1 VLLSTPNHAIDEN
14 VLVQQLNLYKKIAE
28 QLPYDSLIEMTPLN
42 GAGIVAYGVQ
52 LKAIQRVK
60 HPLGD
65 LICVAENQAVFLTY
79 FRNNILHLF
88 ILPSLVACLMQ
99 HNGQLQREQMVSVIA
114 SLYPYLQSE
123 LFLPWDLAEIEGLVN
138 QHIDAL
144 IDAQLLTSHEE
155 TIISPQPN
163 TEAYAQLVIL
173 GEAVKETIERYY
185 MTISLLT
192 RRGSGSSN
200 QKQLEDLCSL
210 LAQRLSVLHEFN
222 SPEFFD
228 KGIFRNFIDT
238 LKKVSLLR
246 TDEAGLVHFDARLA
260 DMATQA
266 HLVLRVETQHTIQQI
281 TSVSDE
287 DIASAMDELER
298 KEKKRK

>member
-1 VLLSTPNHAIDEN
+1 
-14 VLVQQLNLYKKIAE
+14 
-28 QLPYDSLIEMTPLN
+28 
-42 GAGIVAYGVQ
+42 
-52 LKAIQRVK
+52 
-60 HPLGD
+60 
-65 LICVAENQAVFLTY
+65 
-79 FRNNILHLF
+79 
-88 ILPSLVACLMQ
+88 MQ
-99 HNGQLQREQMVSVIA
+99 HNGQLQREQMVAVIA

-123 LFLPWDLAEIEGLVN
+123 LFLPWHVSEIEGLVN

-144 IDAQLLTSHEE
+144 IDANMLSRHND
-155 TIISPQPN
+155 TIISPNPN

-173 GEAVKETIERYY
+173 GEAAKETIERYY

-192 RRGSGSSN
+192 RRGSGKSN

-238 LKKVSLLR
+238 LKKVSLLH
-246 TDEAGLVHFDARLA
+246 TDEAGLVYFDSRLA

-287 DIASAMDELER
+287 DIASAMEELER

>member
-1 VLLSTPNHAIDEN
+1 
-14 VLVQQLNLYKKIAE
+14 
-28 QLPYDSLIEMTPLN
+28 M
-42 GAGIVAYGVQ
+42 
-52 LKAIQRVK
+52 
-60 HPLGD
+60 
-65 LICVAENQAVFLTY
+65 
-79 FRNNILHLF
+79 
-88 ILPSLVACLMQ
+88 
-99 HNGQLQREQMVSVIA
+99 
-114 SLYPYLQSE
+114 
-123 LFLPWDLAEIEGLVN
+123 
-138 QHIDAL
+138 
-144 IDAQLLTSHEE
+144 
-155 TIISPQPN
+155 
-163 TEAYAQLVIL
+163 IL

-238 LKKVSLLR
+238 LKKVSLLH